1 MSEKVSV
8 IVPVYNV
15 ETYLEKCVESVLC
28 QTYADYE
35 LILVDDGSTDGS
47 GTLCD
52 SLAQRDTRIRVLHQE
67 NQGLSGARNAGLSA
81 TAGQWVIFLDSDD
94 FWGSS
99 DLLERLVS
107 YTEEN
112 SCEVVCFNYRRVWDD
127 GKTGAMEMP
136 FSTPTTDVVA
146 LVRSNTYVSSAC
158 TKIISR
164 ALLERAD
171 IRFIPRV
178 YSEDVLWSLKLL
190 RDAERIGYVPD
201 VWYGY
206 LVRTGS
212 ITQSR
217 PLKNVKDLFLAV
229 QSCREESALCKDAE
243 RKNLCMDYTAFYYCM
258 LLAYLP
264 LVTPRPDRDFT
275 REVYAMKPLLKHNGH
290 RIVQLVSLCAKVTGV
305 RITSQLL
312 SHYVC
317 FTAKRKR
324 REA

>member
-1 MSEKVSV
+1 MNEKVSV

-15 ETYLEKCVESVLC
+15 EAYLGKCVESVLR

-47 GTLCD
+47 GALCD
-52 SLAQRDTRIRVLHQE
+52 LLAQRDARIRVLHQE
-67 NQGLSGARNAGLSA
+67 NQGLSGARNAGLSVA
-81 TAGQWVIFLDSDD
+81 AGQWVIFLDSDD

-107 YTEEN
+107 FAEEN
-112 SCEVVCFNYRRVWDD
+112 ACEVVCFNYCRVWDD
-127 GKTGAMEMP
+127 GKTGALEMP
-136 FSTPTTDVVA
+136 LSAPTTDVA
-146 LVRSNTYVSSAC
+146 LLVRSNTYVSSAC
-158 TKIISR
+158 TKMVSR

-171 IRFIPRV
+171 IRFVPRV

-190 RDAERIGYVPD
+190 WEARRIGYVPD

-229 QSCREESALCKDAE
+229 QSCREESALCKDTE
-243 RKNLCMDYTAFYYCM
+243 RKDLCLDYTAFYYCM

-264 LVTPRPDRDFT
+264 LVTPRPDRDFV
-275 REVYAMKPLLKHNGH
+275 RKVYAMKPLLKHNGH
-290 RIVQLVSLCAKVTGV
+290 RIVRLVSLCAAVTGV
-305 RITSQLL
+305 RITSALL
-312 SHYVC
+312 AQYVQI
-317 FTAKRKR
+317 TTKTKKG
-324 REA
+324 